1 MHPERRGPMS
11 ADFSRWARL
20 YAQAR
25 PTYPAALFEY
35 LAGLCR
41 LRETAWDCATG
52 NGQAALGLA
61 DHFRRVVASDR
72 SLEQIREAVGNPRIA
87 YRVATAERS
96 ALPDA
101 SLDLVTVAAAIHWFD
116 LDAFDRELTRVLRRG
131 GVAAAWSYHAA
142 HLDSEVGAA
151 LRSFYLEVVRP
162 YFPPGFELVE
172 DRYETIRLPGAE
184 IPAPRFWMEA
194 EWDTDHVLA
203 FVRSWSGV
211 QAYLRREGR
220 DPTEM
225 LVEPLRR
232 IETAS
237 GDRHRL
243 RWPLYLRVS
252 RM

>member
-1 MHPERRGPMS
+1 MS
-11 ADFSRWARL
+11 ADFSSWARL

-41 LRETAWDCATG
+41 RREVAWDCATG

-61 DHFRRVVASDR
+61 DHFGRVVASDQ
-72 SLEQIREAVGNPRIA
+72 SLDQIREAVAHPRIA
-87 YRVATAERS
+87 YRVATAEWS

-116 LDAFDRELTRVLRRG
+116 LEAFYRELTRVSRDG

-142 HLDSEVGAA
+142 HMGSEVGEV
-151 LRSFYLEVVRP
+151 LRSFYVDVVRP
-162 YFPPGFELVE
+162 YFPPGFELVD
-172 DRYETIRLPGAE
+172 DRYAAIRLPGTA
-184 IPAPRFWMEA
+184 ITAPRFWMEA
-194 EWDTDHVLA
+194 DWDSDQILA
-203 FVRSWSGV
+203 FVRSWSGT

-220 DPTEM
+220 DPTEA

-232 IETAS
+232 IEVTAGS
-237 GDRHRL
+237 RHRL

-252 RM
+252 RL